1 MKSGTC
7 DRLYQWESFCY
18 HWMRLQVYQ
27 YLTFQKSRKK
37 VSFLLDFSRCE
48 HSFAICDIRHLS
60 RQEHSAH
67 CSRLS
72 VNLRPI
78 SEHGGR
84 IPRLFLWHSV
94 VVLWSFGWQCNQCC
108 SVRHQSYS
116 FSISLVSLSH
126 TLNSQTWKWT

>member
-1 MKSGTC
+1 MALVIDCTSEIVFVTTECDYKSTSTSHFRKAEKRCLSCWISAGVSTP
-7 DRLYQWESFCY
+7 
-18 HWMRLQVYQ
+18 LQFVIFGIWAGRSIQ
-27 YLTFQKSRKK
+27 HIAAGR
-37 VSFLLDFSRCE
+37 
-48 HSFAICDIRHLS
+48 
-60 RQEHSAH
+60 
-67 CSRLS
+67 